1 MKNVKFVVYLF
12 ILHEVLRIVNIL
24 STQLQAKS
32 ATLGNSASLVKGII
46 STLETNRSSCHFNK
60 IWDGV
65 ITFCDKHNISTCKD
79 EPKRQRKEPMFL
91 KGFDVTIATRAEE
104 NNTIIDEKTYWKT
117 SAFFPILDTVIFNM
131 KRRFSEESFQMA
143 TSIDKLLKM
152 DFEGSNFIIDH
163 YKVI

>member
-1 MKNVKFVVYLF
+1 MF

-24 STQLQAKS
+24 SSQLQAKS

-46 STLETNRSSCHFNK
+46 STLETNRSSYHFNK

-104 NNTIIDEKTYWKT
+104 NNRIIDEKTYWKT
-117 SAFFPILDTVIFNM
+117 TAFFPILDTVIFSM
-131 KRRFSEESFQMA
+131 KRRFSEESFQMV